1 MMYTFILGTRS
12 NYQKVSKNIVKSFF
26 QIIYYVLFNC
36 GSCDEISVCFF
47 GSLMT
52 TPMFKQPPI
61 TRAVCDDPSFLI
73 YPQTKWCYSPNTQV
87 FFTKENIS
95 KCIYFIYKGPCK
107 TGELF
112 VRTGEGNIGKC
123 K

>member
-1 MMYTFILGTRS
+1 MMYTFIL
-12 NYQKVSKNIVKSFF
+12 
-26 QIIYYVLFNC
+26 
-36 GSCDEISVCFF
+36 VCLF

-73 YPQTKWCYSPNTQV
+73 YPQTKWCYSPNTQ
-87 FFTKENIS
+87 
-95 KCIYFIYKGPCK
+95 GPCK

>member
-1 MMYTFILGTRS
+1 MYTFILGTRS
-12 NYQKVSKNIVKSFF
+12 NFQKVSKNIVKSFF
-26 QIIYYVLFNC
+26 QIIYSVLFNC

-87 FFTKENIS
+87 FF
-95 KCIYFIYKGPCK
+95 FYKRK
-107 TGELF
+107 H
-112 VRTGEGNIGKC
+112 I
-123 K
+123 